1 MLDTVLYIHIVAA
14 SAWIGGSILLFVL
27 GITLRDKE
35 AQKIVY
41 FHIGP
46 LYGYF
51 ETFVLIVLLVSGG
64 YMYYA
69 YSFHSFA
76 DSYANNLGYLMH
88 LKIIFVAFITVATII
103 HMYISLKANGR
114 DKTLVEKIFARS
126 TSMIIFLLN
135 FVILWIAIDIREFL

>member
-14 SAWIGGSILLFVL
+14 AAWIGGSILLFVL

-51 ETFVLIVLLVSGG
+51 ETFVLIILLVSGG
-64 YMYYA
+64 YLYYA

-76 DSYANNLGYLMH
+76 DSYSNNLGYLMH
-88 LKIIFVAFITVATII
+88 LKIAFVVLITVATII

-114 DKTLVEKIFARS
+114 DKTFIEKIFARS

-135 FVILWIAIDIREFL
+135 FVILWIAIDIRDFL

>member
-1 MLDTVLYIHIVAA
+1 MLDIVLYIHIVAA

-27 GITLRDKE
+27 GLSLRDKE

-41 FHIGP
+41 FYIGP

-51 ETFVLIVLLVSGG
+51 ETFILLTLLATGG
-64 YMYYA
+64 YLYHS

-76 DSYANNLGYLMH
+76 NLYDNRLAFLMH
-88 LKIIFVAFITVATII
+88 LKIAFVVLITLSTII

-114 DKTLVEKIFARS
+114 DKSLKEKILARTS
-126 TSMIIFLLN
+126 SMIIFLLN
-135 FVILWIAIDIREFL
+135 FIILWLAMDIREFL

>member
-1 MLDTVLYIHIVAA
+1 MLDIVLYIHIVAA

-27 GITLRDKE
+27 GLSLRDKE

-41 FHIGP
+41 FYIGP

-51 ETFVLIVLLVSGG
+51 ETFVLLTLLITGG
-64 YMYYA
+64 YLYYI

-76 DSYANNLGYLMH
+76 NLYDNHLAFLMH
-88 LKIIFVAFITVATII
+88 LKIVFVVLITISTII

-114 DKTLVEKIFARS
+114 DKSLKEKILARTS
-126 TSMIIFLLN
+126 SMIIFLLN
-135 FVILWIAIDIREFL
+135 FIILWLAMDIREFL